1 MRKLMLSVLSLSILV
16 MFATQALADDC
27 APAKVTN
34 LAVGTGKTTAVL
46 EWTDPGNDCNTGT
59 ASSYEI
65 RRSSSTI
72 TDTNWQSAT
81 VVATGTPAGS
91 NGTGDCRQITG
102 LTCEQTYYYVIFH
115 FDAAGNRS
123 PISNC
128 VSGTQASCSFSPE
141 VDC

>member
-1 MRKLMLSVLSLSILV
+1 MRRYLIATLMLSVFTF
-16 MFATQALADDC
+16 FAAQALADEC

-34 LAVGTGKTTAVL
+34 LSVGTGKTTAVL
-46 EWTDPGNDCNTGT
+46 AWTDPGNDCNTGT

-65 RRSSSTI
+65 RRSSATI

-91 NGTGDCRQITG
+91 NGTGDCRQITS

-128 VSGTQASCSFSPE
+128 VSGTQASCTFSPE

>member
-1 MRKLMLSVLSLSILV
+1 MRKLMLSVLSLSMLGL
-16 MFATQALADDC
+16 FATQALADVC

-65 RRSSSTI
+65 RRSGSTI

-91 NGTGDCRQITG
+91 NATGDCRQITG